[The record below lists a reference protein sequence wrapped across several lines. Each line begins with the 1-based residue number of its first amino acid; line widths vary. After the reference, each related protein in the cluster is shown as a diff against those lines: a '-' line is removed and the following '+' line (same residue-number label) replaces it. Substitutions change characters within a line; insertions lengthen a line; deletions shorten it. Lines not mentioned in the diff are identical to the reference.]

1 MKQISHIPSD
11 GDLEKIVNG
20 VLGEKKTNYTPLL
33 IATIAVSLGVAVY
46 FSLKN
51 QELKRKVQ
59 KTKVEK

>member
-46 FSLKN
+46 FSFKN
-51 QELKRKVQ
+51 KELKRKLQ
-59 KTKVEK
+59 KTKVDK